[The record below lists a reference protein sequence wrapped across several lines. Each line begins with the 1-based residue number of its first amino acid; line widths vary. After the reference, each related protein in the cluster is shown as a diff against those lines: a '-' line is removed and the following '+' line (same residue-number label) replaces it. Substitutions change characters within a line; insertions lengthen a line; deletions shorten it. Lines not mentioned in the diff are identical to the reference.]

1 MLLLRSLITGDPGAP
16 AGGGT
21 AVVSERPE
29 VRGWMG
35 RLDMETRADFF
46 FGIPGKYRNICTT
59 YIGFRWF

>member
-29 VRGWMG
+29 VRGRMG
-35 RLDMETRADFF
+35 RLDMETRVDFF
-46 FGIPGKYRNICTT
+46 LVFLENIET
-59 YIGFRWF
+59 YVQHI

>member
-46 FGIPGKYRNICTT
+46 WYSWKISKHMYNIYR
-59 YIGFRWF
+59 F